1 MDGLRGMTHG
11 DLHLRRYFTEWSEDP
26 VFSSFTFG
34 NYLLVKYETD
44 MLASHH
50 HGFSQG
56 AQAALILRQER
67 KAEEE
72 ASQAHLLIW
81 ATLATLGGGGLSLCI
96 WTLARVDSP
105 IAWVV
110 ACVVAGPFI
119 LVHLAGSFMLVQHW
133 LKPYTKES
141 NVVPIEYDPDKKAV
155 FLEREEE
162 RALKDFLQSRRDM
175 GGDESSTD
183 V

>member
-1 MDGLRGMTHG
+1 MTHG
-11 DLHLRRYFTEWSEDP
+11 DLHLRKYFAEWSEDP

-56 AQAALILRQER
+56 AQAATLLRER
-67 KAEEE
+67 RSKAED
-72 ASQAHLLIW
+72 APNHLIW
-81 ATLATLGGGGLSLCI
+81 MVMAVLGGSGLALCI

-119 LVHLAGSFMLVQHW
+119 LVHMVGSFMVVQHW
-133 LKPYTKES
+133 LKPYTKEA
-141 NVVPIEYDPDKKAV
+141 NAVPIEYDPDKKAGY
-155 FLEREEE
+155 LEREEE
-162 RALKDFLQSRRDM
+162 RALKDFLESRRGV
-175 GGDESSTD
+175 GGDESHTD